1 MPRKAGEDN
10 KSYIER
16 ITKAAD
22 QGDAEAQTNLG
33 VCYENGEGIEKN
45 DKKAIEWYQKAANQ
59 GYAKAQFYLGLNYE
73 YGIGV
78 EQNKKTAV
86 EWYQK
91 AAAQGDKD
99 AQIAIIKLNPPV
111 PFSINKKPKKSA
123 IKSGKKDKKQSSFG
137 LSENLEVDFDLAQVP
152 DSEFE
157 EVRVK
162 KSEFMYKKSKLNPKR
177 KIEESQAA
185 HQAAFEAALA
195 MGKGEEGI
203 KDIHLFRKS
212 KEKEIEDAEKLSKN
226 AEAIQPAI
234 NKLIDVVESFSKEY
248 ERLTGNV
255 RLPIP
260 VEINIEAY
268 KKAID
273 ELRKQTESLKK
284 TSNSE
289 KGAKYLECFKA
300 FQAQTMVIFES
311 PLTPEKSPLTPK
323 MKALALETLGAL
335 SASLYQQE
343 KPKQEKK
350 YSETSVPS
358 AASSSAQPSSSA
370 ASSKPTT
377 PFVTTAEVKKDVMLL
392 GVTEVDFSILGSEQT
407 QKIETVIRNN
417 LKDALNLK
425 KDQEYADLEFSEGQR
440 REFFDLG
447 VRLND
452 ERLEEQTLSETC
464 SSKES
469 ELASTKIRLDEAVT
483 NNNEGLIE
491 LLSSKINNLDI
502 QMKEAKKR
510 MLEIREQRK
519 AMIAEYNAAYN
530 DLKRG
535 TYSPKAKTETK
546 IESKKNI
553 MKIGESVIDLDE
565 LQGEKLIKRIDVL
578 VKNNLRDAINI
589 KSAQEYAMLN
599 FSEGEIREFFDL
611 GNDLKKQWV
620 EQQAQTKEYISNKN
634 NLDDQEG
641 KLRRE
646 LNPLADQR
654 VAMIK
659 TLENG
664 ISLYTKKMQEAQ
676 NRILKIRDQR
686 KNTLEKYNAAYQ
698 RLNLGKKSKSNL
710 TPEINAAVQP
720 PGAKTPSRQEGSSA
734 RLAPVKESID
744 ITLTTAPIAAAKPNE
759 LKRDKPK
766 DGSIQEPSLSEEE
779 QIKRHDAFYRGY
791 LYEIIAKKLSDLS
804 NFANIT
810 DEQKE
815 LIKYFSKKTN
825 PKEYI
830 EKKLNREPPINK
842 DNYRNYSYRFI
853 TLGPLAGSEGSNF
866 GEIFFECF
874 GNDKTIYNFRSSGF
888 GEKDGIYVDVNVE
901 ALDRFLVKI
910 ERSKSYNDLRNEL
923 LAKTPEDIKDY
934 FSDEA
939 NKAFSSSKLN
949 WGKMPAASTPNPL
962 ASASTVSTAPAVV
975 ATPTASIAPTMTSAA
990 PVSSASPASSV
1001 PSSSKKPKVKK
1012 TKLSQK
1018 AKHELQVM
1026 LSNVLKY
1033 NFSDDH
1039 PFKNDI
1045 IKMNLKI
1052 RNRKGWIYDDKYENE
1067 VEARKDVE
1075 SVVKLQKGL
1084 LELDVNIVR
1093 TYIKNEIKKNAKKLI
1108 KYFDYLNVVYE
1119 GKPINIEKTDTENKI
1134 SSLIAEAAKKANDLK
1149 NDVVNKSVQ
1158 GIKNQW
1164 LEYTE
1169 AMNKVEAAWESYES
1183 KYLRSLPLSAPIVPS
1198 PTLTSRPVTSVAA
1211 SISTSSAFTAAS
1223 SAAAPKTL
1231 APTPAPSVPTAAPST
1246 PILEL
1251 QKEIAD
1257 LAKKV
1262 EEKSADEKD
1271 RTRLAAAKS
1280 DLGRFYYDGIG
1291 VKKDYQ
1297 KAFKLFIDAANLG
1310 NIDAIYNLGLCYQQG
1325 NAVDINFKVAFEIFN
1340 KAAQKG
1346 HIGAINSIGICYSKG
1361 IGVEQNDG
1369 LAAKAFEK
1377 AAKGGNADAQF
1388 DLAES
1393 YYNGTGIEEN
1403 EEQALKW
1410 YQLSA
1415 AQGNAKAQYKLGYFY
1430 EHGREP
1436 HVKKNINQAIEWY
1449 KKAEKS
1455 DSDSV
1460 FANFAK
1466 IALQKL
1472 AASSPSEI
1480 STDGSI
1486 PKPLA
1491 VNASLEKK
1499 RDNKSSTVS
1508 FTQTRPDVL
1517 EEGSIEITLK
1527 PVETPE
1533 PVLTSKPRESKEDK
1547 PRKTQTAPLEA
1558 KPSASE
1564 PSVRPKE
1571 SEKRPDLYAFKKDQ
1585 LEARQQHLAKI
1596 KKTMEETKG
1605 HSTQPITFEDYKAI
1619 HEKSKAQLLKKISEE
1634 GKREGSPYFNVSV
1647 AETQP
1652 MDLKVLIPN
1661 ESGGNDILTRS
1672 FKEKDDKPEVEVT
1685 LSGNSENA
1693 IFQMIATNSDP
1704 KLRPLELDPGS
1715 DPETILKILE
1725 TAKEAG
1731 WEIPKDLNHK
1741 DYEKTLSEDPR
1752 YQDRYEK
1759 VLSVGPSPDSDD
1771 DEGLGV
1777 TIRHIPKK

>member
-1 MPRKAGEDN
+1 MPRNDEEDN

-16 ITKAAD
+16 ITKAAN
-22 QGDAEAQTNLG
+22 QGDAEAQYELGKCYEKGIGVKQNLMTAENYYNIAAPKNVSAQLSLGDMYFVRGAGGIKEIRNKKYLDEENNESLKKAVDWYRKATNAGNLVAQTKLG
-33 VCYENGEGIEKN
+33 VCYENGQGV
-45 DKKAIEWYQKAANQ
+45 KKDEKAALELYRKAAEK
-59 GYAKAQFYLGLNYE
+59 GYAKAQYYLGLNYE
-73 YGIGV
+73 KGIGV
-78 EQNKKTAV
+78 ERNQAKAL
-86 EWYQK
+86 EWYK
-91 AAAQGDKD
+91 AAATQNDKN
-99 AQIAIIKLNPPV
+99 A
-111 PFSINKKPKKSA
+111 KSA
-123 IKSGKKDKKQSSFG
+123 ILRLELPEHQSPKNTKPIRSALKSPRNEKKVGKEKRKVNFGEGEASPGSEEAPVGKDLRKDIPQLTDRLFDNTEIDYELGKK
-137 LSENLEVDFDLAQVP
+137 
-152 DSEFE
+152 EFE
-157 EVRVK
+157 
-162 KSEFMYKKSKLNPKR
+162 
-177 KIEESQAA
+177 
-185 HQAAFEAALA
+185 
-195 MGKGEEGI
+195 
-203 KDIHLFRKS
+203 S
-212 KEKEIEDAEKLSKN
+212 KEDATLAASEEDYAKELKKDYNKNFSNKYWRLLEKNKIKTELKAELEQVFKDRLEEKVEVKLSKN
-226 AEAIQPAI
+226 NETLKEAI
-234 NKLIDVVESFSKEY
+234 KLLVSMVKSFSQQGFGKEM
-248 ERLTGNV
+248 ETLITKLDLLAKGTNEENR
-255 RLPIP
+255 
-260 VEINIEAY
+260 
-268 KKAID
+268 KA
-273 ELRKQTESLKK
+273 T
-284 TSNSE
+284 
-289 KGAKYLECFKA
+289 YLECFKEL
-300 FQAQTMVIFES
+300 Q
-311 PLTPEKSPLTPK
+311 EKVK
-323 MKALALETLGAL
+323 MISENMDGEYSVGLRVLALEMWGELTAKNIEIEEKYHAAVLAKSSAPIASSSAVQQPTAKTLSTPTASSSTPSKSTSVSV
-335 SASLYQQE
+335 SAPSDKENEKELLARMSLNLLLREASNGKAAAQNEYGNRLMSGRDVDKNVEEAISWYDAAAKIGNMDAQYNLGRIYEEGVGSVVKDANEAIKWFELAAKQNSKE
-343 KPKQEKK
+343 AIKGLERLRQNKPKQEEK
-350 YSETSVPS
+350 YGNESSVPTV
-358 AASSSAQPSSSA
+358 SSSTSA
-370 ASSKPTT
+370 T
-377 PFVTTAEVKKDVMLL
+377 
-392 GVTEVDFSILGSEQT
+392 SIPKSLP
-407 QKIETVIRNN
+407 
-417 LKDALNLK
+417 
-425 KDQEYADLEFSEGQR
+425 
-440 REFFDLG
+440 
-447 VRLND
+447 
-452 ERLEEQTLSETC
+452 
-464 SSKES
+464 
-469 ELASTKIRLDEAVT
+469 
-483 NNNEGLIE
+483 
-491 LLSSKINNLDI
+491 
-502 QMKEAKKR
+502 
-510 MLEIREQRK
+510 
-519 AMIAEYNAAYN
+519 IA
-530 DLKRG
+530 
-535 TYSPKAKTETK
+535 
-546 IESKKNI
+546 
-553 MKIGESVIDLDE
+553 
-565 LQGEKLIKRIDVL
+565 
-578 VKNNLRDAINI
+578 
-589 KSAQEYAMLN
+589 
-599 FSEGEIREFFDL
+599 
-611 GNDLKKQWV
+611 
-620 EQQAQTKEYISNKN
+620 
-634 NLDDQEG
+634 
-641 KLRRE
+641 
-646 LNPLADQR
+646 
-654 VAMIK
+654 
-659 TLENG
+659 
-664 ISLYTKKMQEAQ
+664 
-676 NRILKIRDQR
+676 
-686 KNTLEKYNAAYQ
+686 
-698 RLNLGKKSKSNL
+698 
-710 TPEINAAVQP
+710 
-720 PGAKTPSRQEGSSA
+720 TPS
-734 RLAPVKESID
+734 
-744 ITLTTAPIAAAKPNE
+744 
-759 LKRDKPK
+759 
-766 DGSIQEPSLSEEE
+766 
-779 QIKRHDAFYRGY
+779 
-791 LYEIIAKKLSDLS
+791 
-804 NFANIT
+804 
-810 DEQKE
+810 
-815 LIKYFSKKTN
+815 
-825 PKEYI
+825 
-830 EKKLNREPPINK
+830 
-842 DNYRNYSYRFI
+842 
-853 TLGPLAGSEGSNF
+853 
-866 GEIFFECF
+866 
-874 GNDKTIYNFRSSGF
+874 
-888 GEKDGIYVDVNVE
+888 
-901 ALDRFLVKI
+901 
-910 ERSKSYNDLRNEL
+910 
-923 LAKTPEDIKDY
+923 
-934 FSDEA
+934 
-939 NKAFSSSKLN
+939 
-949 WGKMPAASTPNPL
+949 
-962 ASASTVSTAPAVV
+962 
-975 ATPTASIAPTMTSAA
+975 ASIAPTMTSAA

-1018 AKHELQVM
+1018 AKHELQVL

-1093 TYIKNEIKKNAKKLI
+1093 SYIKNEIKKNAKKLI
-1108 KYFDYLNVVYE
+1108 KYFDYLNFVYV
-1119 GKPINIEKTDTENKI
+1119 GKPINIEKTDTKNKI

-1169 AMNKVEAAWESYES
+1169 AMNKVEAAWENYEK
-1183 KYLRSLPLSAPIVPS
+1183 KYLRSLPLPESIVPS
-1198 PTLTSRPVTSVAA
+1198 ATLTSRPVTSVAA

-1257 LAKKV
+1257 LTKKV

-1297 KAFKLFIDAANLG
+1297 KAFELFIDAANLG

-1325 NAVDINFKVAFEIFN
+1325 NAVDINFEVAFEIFN

-1508 FTQTRPDVL
+1508 STQTRPDVL

-1527 PVETPE
+1527 TVETPE

-1547 PRKTQTAPLEA
+1547 PRKTQTAPLGA

-1564 PSVRPKE
+1564 PSVRPKK

-1585 LEARQQHLAKI
+1585 LEARQQHLAEI
-1596 KKTMEETKG
+1596 KKTTMEKTKG
-1605 HSTQPITFEDYKAI
+1605 HSTQPITFEDYKEI
-1619 HEKSKAQLLKKISEE
+1619 HEKSKAQLLRKISEE

-1672 FKEKDDKPEVEVT
+1672 FKEKDDNPEVEVT

-1771 DEGLGV
+1771 EEGLGV
-1777 TIRHIPKK
+1777 TIHSGPKTK